1 MKVKLEEQQYD
12 TLLIPTE
19 WRDAAAI
26 VGIIRYFN
34 FIEEKEGS
42 KLYET
47 TRKSDIDKY
56 HLYND
61 IGGYIEGI
69 LYNQADITE
78 NRYLKFC
85 EEIYGWE
92 LPHIVLERKL
102 FKHTPEY
109 TEDEINDI
117 NSYIFGINSNTILKK
132 VFGKVR
138 FDGQNVDEILEL
150 IEDNRQDITRETFRY
165 KTSMY
170 KNFANV
176 NKLFSEKNPHCRLL
190 GFDLNENKKS
200 KSVSYKFDTD
210 TFISKDEREYDFIP
224 FAFTY
229 SREGF
234 FVNNNTSINDL
245 VKSNECVRKSFTNA
259 NIVVDNSNKQDTDK
273 TKLIKALINA
283 DEFLQF
289 DVEVICKKRQE
300 KNRQEEVFNTFFLR
314 KKSIRQL
321 KQIYDKYNIKYM
333 YKYNYNYWLS
343 VEDEL
348 IDCCTNG
355 GYLDSLIEKLLV
367 ISKSENYPVTVISK
381 LIDINV
387 EWKEV
392 DKMNDNV
399 KRAKNT
405 GYVIGQQIK
414 TKSGEN
420 KVRGYR
426 DKLINAIVSHD
437 RERVMEIMLQMSG
450 YVGGEIGTIYDIL
463 EDKNHWSDI
472 ATSFTNALIKY
483 EKE

>member
-26 VGIIRYFN
+26 VGIIRYFD
-34 FIEEKEGS
+34 FVEDKEGV
-42 KLYET
+42 KLYEI
-47 TRKSDIDKY
+47 TRKCDADKY
-56 HLYND
+56 SVYND

-78 NRYLKFC
+78 IRYLKFC
-85 EEIYGWE
+85 EELYGWE
-92 LPHIVLERKL
+92 LPHIAIERKIS
-102 FKHTPEY
+102 KQDEEY
-109 TEDEINDI
+109 TEDEISDI
-117 NSYIFGINSNTILKK
+117 NSYISGVNSNTILKK
-132 VFGKVR
+132 VFDKTR
-138 FDGQNVDEILEL
+138 FDGQNMDKILEL
-150 IEDNRQDITRETFRY
+150 IECNRQDIVRETFRY

-170 KNFANV
+170 RNFANV
-176 NKLFSEKNPHCRLL
+176 NKLFSEQNPHCRLL
-190 GFDLNENKKS
+190 GFDLDENRKS
-200 KSVSYKFDTD
+200 KSNSYRFDTD
-210 TFISKDEREYDFIP
+210 TFVSKDEREYDFIP

-234 FVNNNTSINDL
+234 FVNNNASINVL
-245 VKSNECVRKSFTNA
+245 VKSNECIRKSFITDNK
-259 NIVVDNSNKQDTDK
+259 VVDNSNKQDTDK
-273 TKLIKALINA
+273 TKLIKALISA

-289 DVEVICKKRQE
+289 DVEVIC

-321 KQIYDKYNIKYM
+321 KQIYDNYNIKYI
-333 YKYNYNYWLS
+333 YKYNYNYWLI

-348 IDCCTNG
+348 IDCCING
-355 GYLDSLIEKLLV
+355 GYLDSLIERLLI
-367 ISKSENYPVTVISK
+367 ISKSENYPVTIISK

-392 DKMNDNV
+392 DNMDESV
-399 KRAKNT
+399 KRAKNA

-414 TKSGEN
+414 NKNGEN
-420 KVRGYR
+420 KVKGYR
-426 DKLINAIVSHD
+426 DKLINAIVSHNRD
-437 RERVMEIMLQMSG
+437 RVLEIMLQMSG

-463 EDKNHWSDI
+463 EDNNNWFDV
-472 ATSFTNALIKY
+472 ATSFANALVKY